1 VGGVKLNTFWREN
14 FTTHDILIPTEAK
27 INPPW
32 ALLTEMIVLFF
43 DAFISHIGTS
53 RNGMPLNNRV
63 GVFSSGYIS
72 SRLQQVSV

>member
-1 VGGVKLNTFWREN
+1 LDDGFA
-14 FTTHDILIPTEAK
+14 THGIQILMEAVLMD
-27 INPPW
+27 PPW

-43 DAFISHIGTS
+43 DAFMSHMGTS